1 MVDTPGVGER
11 EEVTKKLVDY
21 MQEAIAFIYV
31 INLANAGGVQRD
43 RVKVLQIYCPALNCG
58 FWGYSN
64 NPFSL
69 QMKVN
74 FYQIE

>member
-1 MVDTPGVGER
+1 MLYWCSNFVLQDYAILVDTPGVGER

-58 FWGYSN
+58 F
-64 NPFSL
+64 
-69 QMKVN
+69 
-74 FYQIE
+74 